1 MVGFNIEEFTD
12 LCKRFITCQRST
24 CDECEYN
31 NACEADIK
39 VGLCTST
46 RLAKMLEMLL
56 PELEKRAEA
65 SMQDFFDILDGK

>member
-1 MVGFNIEEFTD
+1 LVGFNVEEFTD

-24 CDECEYN
+24 CDVCEYN
-31 NACEADIK
+31 DACEADIK
-39 VGLCTST
+39 VGLSTST